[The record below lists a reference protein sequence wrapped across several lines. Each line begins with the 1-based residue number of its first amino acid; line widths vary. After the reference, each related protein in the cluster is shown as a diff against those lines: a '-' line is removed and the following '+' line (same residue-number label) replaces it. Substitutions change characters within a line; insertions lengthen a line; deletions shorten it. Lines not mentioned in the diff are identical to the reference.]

1 MTCTAFS
8 LYLMVL
14 PQFICIGNLESN
26 TFQYPEKI
34 SNVLCTF
41 SKLLI
46 SIVVTGIDGE
56 NYLWGLFVR
65 SKGKSDPRQFSL
77 TTT

>member
-56 NYLWGLFVR
+56 NYLWGVFVR
-65 SKGKSDPRQFSL
+65 SKGKRDPRQFGS